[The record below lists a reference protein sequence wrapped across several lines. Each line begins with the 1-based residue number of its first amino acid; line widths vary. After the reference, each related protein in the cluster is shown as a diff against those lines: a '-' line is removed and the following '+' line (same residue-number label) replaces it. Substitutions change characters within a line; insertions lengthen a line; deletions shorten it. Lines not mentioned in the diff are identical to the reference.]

1 MTLQSISSSATA
13 PVSAIEA
20 YQKRILEAAEKEGSS
35 KGIISKVTKAG
46 SMLLCSDLLRLVINS
61 ALYYAATSAFL
72 YIGGRGN
79 DASTNAVATLTSGSG
94 STENLSSST
103 SPKPQRHA
111 SSSSSLDISGHTFIL
126 VFSNLIFLEECHIMS
141 GWEPLG
147 DRLYDLSREYMNLE
161 MDSWA
166 GTLGLSL
173 GGGTGNGLNLGSAAE
188 VNRRLY
194 LAWHRFHRHTAKL
207 RLLFALVTLLSL
219 LWDLMLL
226 QTACFFHT
234 LIEKVLALGV
244 AVFCW
249 FLAYKVLFPLLGLEV
264 KKPAY
269 LMMMSSSSST
279 EIGSPGLHGSTN
291 SHR

>member
-1 MTLQSISSSATA
+1 
-13 PVSAIEA
+13 
-20 YQKRILEAAEKEGSS
+20 
-35 KGIISKVTKAG
+35 
-46 SMLLCSDLLRLVINS
+46 
-61 ALYYAATSAFL
+61 
-72 YIGGRGN
+72 
-79 DASTNAVATLTSGSG
+79 
-94 STENLSSST
+94 
-103 SPKPQRHA
+103 
-111 SSSSSLDISGHTFIL
+111 
-126 VFSNLIFLEECHIMS
+126 MS

-173 GGGTGNGLNLGSAAE
+173 GGGTGTGTGTGSRTGNGLGSAAE

-269 LMMMSSSSST
+269 LMMMSSSSSSSST